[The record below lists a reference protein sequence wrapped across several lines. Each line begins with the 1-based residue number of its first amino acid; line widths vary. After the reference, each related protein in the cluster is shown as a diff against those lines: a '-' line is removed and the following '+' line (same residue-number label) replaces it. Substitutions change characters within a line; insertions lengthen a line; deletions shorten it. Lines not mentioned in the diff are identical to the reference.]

1 MIRTETRYYIDN
13 SGNIET
19 FAVPAFS
26 EIKKI
31 FITDGY
37 IYMVIEHPDV
47 AIDNEKLIN
56 LIVQSQRHPMNE
68 SGYLYFD
75 TQIVTKS
82 ELYNQ
87 SSGTNLQ
94 INVINTEFTYHF
106 FIQEIKPVR
115 ELRENKID
123 NIITND

>member
-1 MIRTETRYYIDN
+1 MIRSESRYYNESSGYID
-13 SGNIET
+13 T

-31 FITDGY
+31 FIADGY
-37 IYMVIEHPDV
+37 IYMVIEHPDD

-56 LIVQSQRHPMNE
+56 LIVQSQRSPMNE
-68 SGYLYFD
+68 SGYQYFD
-75 TQIVTKS
+75 TQLVTKS
-82 ELYNQ
+82 ELFNQ
-87 SSGTNLQ
+87 STGTNLQ
-94 INVINTEFTYHF
+94 INIINKELTYHF

-115 ELRENKID
+115 ELRDNKIE